1 MKYFCVR
8 YLENVAFSERETQGM
23 SKHPLDQLGELQ
35 RAVMEAV
42 WQLGQA
48 SVRQVWQQLSRKKEL
63 AYTTV
68 LTAMQRLEQAGW
80 LRHHMDGKKNI
91 YQATRTREQ
100 AGIKSVQRLIQ
111 RMYEG
116 SAFLMF
122 QHLVDEG
129 ELKDEDLMKLRALI
143 DKKRKERQE

>member
-1 MKYFCVR
+1 M
-8 YLENVAFSERETQGM
+8 SEQ
-23 SKHPLDQLGELQ
+23 PLDQLGELQ

-48 SVRQVWQQLSRKKEL
+48 SVRQVWKQLSRKKEM

-80 LRHHMDGKKNI
+80 LRHHRDGKKNI
-91 YQATRTREQ
+91 YQPTRTREQ
-100 AGIKSVQRLIQ
+100 AGVKSAQKLIQ

-116 SAFLMF
+116 SAFLLF

-129 ELKDEDLMKLRALI
+129 ELNDEELRKLRALI
-143 DKKRKERQE
+143 DSKRKERQR

>member
-1 MKYFCVR
+1 
-8 YLENVAFSERETQGM
+8 M
-23 SKHPLDQLGELQ
+23 SRQPLDQLGELQ

-42 WQLGQA
+42 WHLGEA
-48 SVRQVWQQLSRKKEL
+48 SVRAVWTQLGKKKEL

-80 LRHHMDGKKNI
+80 LRHHMEGKKNI
-91 YQATRTREQ
+91 YRATRTREQ
-100 AGIKSVQRLIQ
+100 AGVNSVQRLIQ
-111 RMYEG
+111 RTYEG

-129 ELKDEDLMKLRALI
+129 ELNDEELMKLRSLI
-143 DKKRKERQE
+143 DSKRKERQK

>member
-1 MKYFCVR
+1 
-8 YLENVAFSERETQGM
+8 M
-23 SKHPLDQLGELQ
+23 SRPPLDPLGELQ
-35 RAVMEAV
+35 RAVLEAV
-42 WQLGQA
+42 WELGQS
-48 SVRQVWQQLSRKKEL
+48 SVRQVWKQLSQKREL

-80 LRHHMDGKKNI
+80 LRHSREGKKNI
-91 YQATRTREQ
+91 YEATRTREQ
-100 AGIKSVQRLIQ
+100 AGIRSAQRLIH

-129 ELKDEDLMKLRALI
+129 ELDDEELMKLRTLI
-143 DKKRKERQE
+143 DSKRKERQR

>member
-1 MKYFCVR
+1 
-8 YLENVAFSERETQGM
+8 M
-23 SKHPLDQLGELQ
+23 SRPPLDPLGELQ
-35 RAVMEAV
+35 RAVMETV
-42 WQLGQA
+42 WRLGQA
-48 SVRQVWQQLSRKKEL
+48 SVRQVWKQLSQKREL

-80 LRHHMDGKKNI
+80 LRHHREGKKNI

-100 AGIKSVQRLIQ
+100 AGVRSAQRLIQ

-129 ELKDEDLMKLRALI
+129 ELNDEELMKLRNLI
-143 DKKRKERQE
+143 DSKRKERQK

>member
-1 MKYFCVR
+1 
-8 YLENVAFSERETQGM
+8 M
-23 SKHPLDQLGELQ
+23 SRQPLDQLGELQ
-35 RAVMEAV
+35 RAVMETV

-48 SVRQVWQQLSRKKEL
+48 SVRQVWKQLSRKKEL

-80 LRHHMDGKKNI
+80 LEHHREGKKNI
-91 YQATRTREQ
+91 YRATRTREQ
-100 AGIKSVQRLIQ
+100 AGVRSAQRLIQ

-129 ELKDEDLMKLRALI
+129 ELNDEELMKLRSLI
-143 DKKRKERQE
+143 DSKRKERQK

>member
-1 MKYFCVR
+1 M
-8 YLENVAFSERETQGM
+8 SEQ
-23 SKHPLDQLGELQ
+23 PLDQLGELQ

-48 SVRQVWQQLSRKKEL
+48 SVRQVWKQLSRKKEM

-91 YQATRTREQ
+91 YQPTRTREQ
-100 AGIKSVQRLIQ
+100 AGVKSVQGLIQ
-111 RMYEG
+111 AHVRG
-116 SAFLMF
+116 QRLLDVSAP
-122 QHLVDEG
+122 G
-129 ELKDEDLMKLRALI
+129 GRRRA
-143 DKKRKERQE
+143 E

>member
-1 MKYFCVR
+1 
-8 YLENVAFSERETQGM
+8 M
-23 SKHPLDQLGELQ
+23 SRQPLDPLGGLQ

-48 SVRQVWQQLSRKKEL
+48 SVRQVWKQLSHKKEL

-80 LRHHMDGKKNI
+80 LRHHREGKKNV
-91 YQATRTREQ
+91 YQATRTRDQ
-100 AGIKSVQRLIQ
+100 AGVKSAQRLIQ

-129 ELKDEDLMKLRALI
+129 ELNDEELMRLRSVI
-143 DKKRKERQE
+143 DSKRKERQK

>member
-1 MKYFCVR
+1 MNR
-8 YLENVAFSERETQGM
+8 Q
-23 SKHPLDQLGELQ
+23 PLDQLGDLQ

-42 WQLGQA
+42 WHLGHA
-48 SVRQVWQQLSRKKEL
+48 SVRQVWKQLCQKKEL

-80 LRHHMDGKKNI
+80 LRHHREGKKNI
-91 YQATRTREQ
+91 YWATRTREQ
-100 AGIKSVQRLIQ
+100 AGVKSVQRLIQ

-129 ELKDEDLMKLRALI
+129 ELNDQELIKLRNLI
-143 DKKRKERQE
+143 DSKRKERQK

>member
-1 MKYFCVR
+1 
-8 YLENVAFSERETQGM
+8 M
-23 SKHPLDQLGELQ
+23 SRQTLDHLGELQ

-42 WQLGQA
+42 WHLGEA
-48 SVRQVWQQLSRKKEL
+48 SVRQVWKQLCQNKDL

-80 LRHHMDGKKNI
+80 LRHHMEGKKNI
-91 YQATRTREQ
+91 YRATRTREQ
-100 AGIKSVQRLIQ
+100 AGVKSVQRLIQ
-111 RMYEG
+111 RTYAG

-129 ELKDEDLMKLRALI
+129 ELNDQELMKLRSLI
-143 DKKRKERQE
+143 DSKRKERQK